1 LTHLEI
7 LQELK
12 KGIYKPIYFLAGDE
26 PYFIDLVSD
35 YIEKNALQ
43 EHEKDFNQSILYGR
57 DTNILELIS
66 NAKRFPMMAEKQV
79 VIVKEAQDLKEI
91 DKLDQYLDAPLSST
105 ILVLCYKGKKP
116 DGRSAFGKKVV
127 KQTVY
132 LLSEK
137 LRDYQV
143 PKFIE
148 QYCKDQGYKINE
160 KSSFMLTE
168 FLGADLAKVVN
179 ELEKLYILLPKGS
192 EITPTIIEKN
202 IGISKDFNV
211 FELQDA
217 IGKKNVFKAVQI
229 IDYFGKN
236 TKQHNIIPTLSSLHS
251 YFTKIM
257 KMHYSKN
264 KNNNKEL
271 AKELGVHEFFIKD
284 YATAAKNYKPGK
296 LVEIAGLLLEYDL
309 KAKGVN
315 NISADEAELQ
325 KELIMRI
332 LN

>member
-1 LTHLEI
+1 
-7 LQELK
+7 
-12 KGIYKPIYFLAGDE
+12 
-26 PYFIDLVSD
+26 
-35 YIEKNALQ
+35 
-43 EHEKDFNQSILYGR
+43 
-57 DTNILELIS
+57 
-66 NAKRFPMMAEKQV
+66 MADRQV

-91 DKLDQYLDAPLSST
+91 EKLEQYIDSPLIST

-116 DGRSAFGKKVV
+116 DGRSAFGKKVA
-127 KQTVY
+127 KQTTY

-148 QYCKDQGYKINE
+148 DYCKSQGYKIVE
-160 KSSFMLTE
+160 KSSLMLTE

-179 ELEKLYILLPKGS
+179 ELEKLFIILPKGS
-192 EITPTIIEKN
+192 EITPLVIEKN

-217 IGKKNVFKAVQI
+217 LGKKNFYKAVQI
-229 IDYFGKN
+229 VDYFGKN
-236 TKQHNIIPTLSSLHS
+236 TKQHNIIPTLSSLHG
-251 YFTKIM
+251 YFTKVM

-284 YATAAKNYKPGK
+284 YANAAKNYKPGK

-315 NISADEAELQ
+315 NISTDEADLQ

>member
-1 LTHLEI
+1 MTHTEI
-7 LQELK
+7 IQELK

-26 PYFIDLVSD
+26 PYFIDMVSD

-43 EHEKDFNQSILYGR
+43 EHEKDFNQTIVYGR
-57 DTNILELIS
+57 DTNVLELIS
-66 NAKRFPMMAEKQV
+66 SAKRFPMMAERQV
-79 VIVKEAQDLKEI
+79 VVVKEAQDLKEI
-91 DKLDQYLDAPLSST
+91 EKLESYFESPLTST
-105 ILVLCYKGKKP
+105 VLVLCYKGKKP
-116 DGRSAFGKKVV
+116 DGRSSFGKKVS
-127 KQTVY
+127 KLSVY

-148 QYCKDQGYKINE
+148 QYCAAQGYKINE
-160 KSSFMLTE
+160 KSSMMLTE

-179 ELEKLYILLPKGS
+179 ELEKLFILLPKGS
-192 EITPTIIEKN
+192 EITPLVIEKN

-229 IDYFGKN
+229 VDYFGKN
-236 TKQHNIIPTLSSLHS
+236 TKQHNIILTLSSLHG

-257 KMHYSKN
+257 KMHYSQN

-315 NISADEAELQ
+315 NISTDEAELQ